1 MSFSSSNC
9 GGYQTLHESNRKKRL
24 GFFHLPDAFIKI
36 LFVGLRPFYTM
47 RMPAEWIT
55 TRANTVSVAGFR
67 VMHGEPTGGRL
78 REHEHVETQLEVHY
92 RSQPET
98 RTPSELCPGE
108 TVIIP
113 PRRPHVGDWENSSE
127 VVVLLIP
134 PIAFERAAD
143 EILAKPKF
151 EIREQNLSYEP
162 LVHSLCSSIRDQ
174 FCSHF
179 GVSRLFV
186 ECAGGLLA
194 EHILINYADTT
205 RALLIQDSFTEAEV
219 RRITAFVDE
228 QLENGITVAKMART
242 MRMGLHRFAQNLRRS
257 TGRSPYQ
264 FVQMRRVQLAK
275 MLFQQNTVDLA
286 EISARLGFASQ
297 SHFTE
302 VFRRATGLT
311 PKAYRDHLS

>member
-1 MSFSSSNC
+1 
-9 GGYQTLHESNRKKRL
+9 
-24 GFFHLPDAFIKI
+24 
-36 LFVGLRPFYTM
+36 
-47 RMPAEWIT
+47 
-55 TRANTVSVAGFR
+55 
-67 VMHGEPTGGRL
+67 MHGGPTGGRL

-92 RSQPET
+92 RSQPQT
-98 RTPSELCPGE
+98 RNPSELRPGE

-113 PRRPHVGDWENSSE
+113 SRRPHIGDWENCSE

-162 LVHSLCSSIRDQ
+162 LIHSLCSSIRDQ
-174 FCSHF
+174 FRSHF

-194 EHILINYADTT
+194 EHILRNYADIT
-205 RALLIQDSFTEAEV
+205 RALRVRDRFSEADI

-228 QLENGITVAKMART
+228 QLESGITVGKMART
-242 MRMGLHRFAQNLRRS
+242 MRMGLHRFAQNFRRS

-264 FVQMRRVQLAK
+264 FVQMRRIQLAK
-275 MLFQQNTVDLA
+275 RFLGQNAVDLA

-302 VFRRATGLT
+302 VFRRATGFT
-311 PKAYRDHLS
+311 PNAYRHQLF

>member
-1 MSFSSSNC
+1 M
-9 GGYQTLHESNRKKRL
+9 
-24 GFFHLPDAFIKI
+24 A
-36 LFVGLRPFYTM
+36 
-47 RMPAEWIT
+47 AEWIP
-55 TRANTVSVAGFR
+55 TRSNTVSVAGFR
-67 VMHGEPTGGRL
+67 VMYGGPKGGRL
-78 REHEHVETQLEVHY
+78 REHEHAEAQLEVHY
-92 RSQPET
+92 RAQPGT
-98 RTPSELCPGE
+98 RRTLFELHPGE

-151 EIREQNLSYEP
+151 EIREQNLNDEP
-162 LVHSLCSSIRDQ
+162 LVHPLCSSIRDQ
-174 FCSHF
+174 FRSHF

-186 ECAGGLLA
+186 ECAGSLLA
-194 EHILINYADTT
+194 EHILRNYADAT
-205 RALLIQDSFTEAEV
+205 RAIRFRDHFAEADI

-228 QLENGITVAKMART
+228 HLENGITVAKMAST
-242 MRMGLHRFAQNLRRS
+242 MRMGLHRFAQNLQRS

-264 FVQMRRVQLAK
+264 FVQMRRIQLAK
-275 MLFQQNTVDLA
+275 RLLRQNTVDLA

-302 VFRRATGLT
+302 VFRRAAGFT
-311 PKAYRDHLS
+311 PNAYRRHFT

>member
-1 MSFSSSNC
+1 
-9 GGYQTLHESNRKKRL
+9 
-24 GFFHLPDAFIKI
+24 
-36 LFVGLRPFYTM
+36 
-47 RMPAEWIT
+47 
-55 TRANTVSVAGFR
+55 
-67 VMHGEPTGGRL
+67 MHGGPTGGRL

-92 RSQPET
+92 RPQPET
-98 RTPSELCPGE
+98 RTPSELHPGE

-113 PRRPHVGDWENSSE
+113 PRRPHSGDWENCSE
-127 VVVLLIP
+127 VVEIQITT
-134 PIAFERAAD
+134 IAFERADD
-143 EILAKPKF
+143 EILAKPRF

-162 LVHSLCSSIRDQ
+162 LVYTLCSSIRDQ
-174 FCSHF
+174 FRSGF

-186 ECAGGLLA
+186 ECSGNLLA
-194 EHILINYADTT
+194 EHILRNYADTT
-205 RALLIQDSFTEAEV
+205 RVLRSRDRFSEADI
-219 RRITAFVDE
+219 RRITAFVDG
-228 QLENGITVAKMART
+228 QLESGITVAKMAQV

-275 MLFQQNTVDLA
+275 RLLRQNAVDLA

-311 PKAYRDHLS
+311 PKAYRYHLF